1 MIVAPGREAFT
12 PSTPLPRAL
21 PSRRSGVKGTVRI
34 LAPVASKINAN
45 GYNRLALGFEKID
58 PDLTSDVVGKA
69 VDALFDQ
76 IA

>member
-1 MIVAPGREAFT
+1 
-12 PSTPLPRAL
+12 
-21 PSRRSGVKGTVRI
+21 VKGTVRI